1 MENGPVV
8 SVIVITYNSS
18 RTVIETLDSIKNQS
32 YRNIE
37 LIVTDDKSKDNT
49 VAICKE
55 WVERNRNNFID
66 SAVIESEINT
76 GISANCNRGIM
87 ASHGEWIRIIA
98 GDDLIPDAAIETQ
111 ISYIRENENVRI
123 LNGYYINFKEDNGV
137 KTELP
142 CKKKIEI
149 NANFYSS
156 TADEQYKFLLRHY
169 DFGLTDGTLVHR
181 SVYQNITMYDEK
193 YSMIEDLPFWLRV
206 TKAGVKYHYLDTPTM
221 LYRIHES
228 VVHPAGKRIAN
239 QTFWDI
245 RRRIINDMIKPN
257 LPWSA
262 ISCRKKIM
270 IDSIMYWFIFR
281 VFHNKSSFMSRA
293 VLFVLYRL

>member
-1 MENGPVV
+1 METGPVV

-18 RTVIETLDSIKNQS
+18 RTVIETLDSIRNQS

-37 LIVTDDKSKDNT
+37 LIVTDDKSKDDT

-55 WVERNRNNFID
+55 WIERNSERFINC
-66 SAVIESEINT
+66 VIIEPEANT
-76 GISANCNRGIM
+76 GTSANCNRGIK
-87 ASHGEWIRIIA
+87 ASQGEWIRIIA

-111 ISYIRENENVRI
+111 ISYIRDNEDVRI
-123 LNGYYINFKEDNGV
+123 LNGYCINFKEENGV
-137 KTELP
+137 KIELP
-142 CKKKIEI
+142 SPKKIEM
-149 NANFYSS
+149 NARFYDS
-156 TADEQYKFLLRHY
+156 TAQYQYQYLLRHFG
-169 DFGLTDGTLVHR
+169 FGLTDGTLVHR
-181 SVYQNITMYDEK
+181 SVYQDITMYDES
-193 YSMIEDLPFWLRV
+193 YSLIEDLPFWLNV
-206 TKAGVKYHYLDTPTM
+206 TKAGVKYHYVDTPAT
-221 LYRIHES
+221 LYRIHDS
-228 VVHPAGKRIAN
+228 VVHSAGERIAN